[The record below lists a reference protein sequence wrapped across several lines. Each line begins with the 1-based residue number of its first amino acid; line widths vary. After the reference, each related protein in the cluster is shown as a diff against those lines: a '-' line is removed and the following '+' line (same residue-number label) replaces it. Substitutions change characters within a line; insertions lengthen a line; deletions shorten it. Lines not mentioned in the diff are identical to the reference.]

1 MPQPSGNNQSVN
13 IYMYVLSEITF
24 WVRKISKTKQ
34 NKFIKPLCPYMY
46 QGLSLVHV
54 KQQFDMCPAY
64 QLSYTMMSI
73 INFEQWLY
81 LSLKMDIYFT

>member
-1 MPQPSGNNQSVN
+1 
-13 IYMYVLSEITF
+13 
-24 WVRKISKTKQ
+24 
-34 NKFIKPLCPYMY
+34 MY

-81 LSLKMDIYFT
+81 LSLKMDIYFTWNKSIEVLGENCLFPVIQIETPIVFWS